1 MLIPPITQLPL
12 FVGFSMVLNRA
23 SHPPTVLDS
32 ESFLTLTSLSHSD
45 PTLTIPIVV
54 GLITL
59 ANVETARWFASA
71 AATQRQAK
79 VDEWVKQRREKG
91 EMVLEPGRIVQSSLR
106 FLSVA
111 RIIIAALV
119 PGVSLSLTVLR
130 APYLC
135 VVSEYPSLLGFLRGF
150 RSRSI
155 LGFGLVACTQ
165 DPDIP
170 TVITCTGPARL
181 KVH

>member
-23 SHPPTVLDS
+23 SHSPSVLDS
-32 ESFLTLTSLSHSD
+32 EAFLTLTSLTHSD

-79 VDEWVKQRREKG
+79 VEEWVAQRRAKG

-119 PGVSLSLTVLR
+119 PGVSPPSSPVFSLCSR
-130 APYLC
+130 
-135 VVSEYPSLLGFLRGF
+135 VVPEHSNLLGFLCRF
-150 RSRSI
+150 RSRPI
-155 LGFGLVACTQ
+155 LGPGLVACTEN
-165 DPDIP
+165 PDISP
-170 TVITCTGPARL
+170 VVTF
-181 KVH
+181 